1 MRGRTLNGQQTGR
14 RFALN
19 RADLEVVMR
28 HDTPQRLARHL
39 DNFFCKATSG
49 FSSFQDAAAQDG
61 NMSAAETFLRARSR
75 AFVAANSIPIL
86 SEKMSRQAIPENV
99 ESMAAMVGTLDPL
112 VAAEFLITLSGGRFG
127 SLARPETLSSLQSM
141 DTYIASAL
149 LYEIR
154 LTGNDVALTDPR
166 IFTKGVQDFL
176 GRLGSEAASEFL
188 YAIGSTGN
196 ADALLRPEVI
206 DGRMADIARR
216 NARLAGELFNAIG
229 ATNLPGLLTGE
240 RFMGFI
246 DSLDPRT
253 GIDYLSALWMLPR
266 MTRRLTSERV
276 MSGLSNGRLDVW
288 KDIARASDAT
298 ALSQPVTIVANLEEG
313 GHDRGAKLAFQYLL
327 ASGANAIY
335 VGDMASPDAI
345 LGVAA
350 LHSAS
355 FIGLSFT
362 GDASAGTAAGLLALM
377 KANGIG
383 NVGVFGGGLLSK
395 RVMASLSAAGMT
407 FFNSGISG
415 EVTAFLSRMP
425 GNNADGLGYAP
436 HSRNNASG
444 SHVYDVQS
452 GSAAMLQ
459 PGRTAS
465 ITSTQPSVP
474 DVQGHAQFSLP
485 YLFGSVFVQDQHTP
499 VRVPY
504 ALSTSAIQHG
514 AERVR
519 TNLTRSAMRL
529 TAHPQAHWINSREPE
544 SAGISRQESVANHG
558 AMHVL
563 LKAAETSW
571 HLAQKNDA
579 TLSSRTLTGSLP
591 CDPQTL
597 QVTDNGGAEHV
608 PIVLADHG
616 FWPEHSGASR
626 LSVRA
631 VTGAAISNG
640 HADTA
645 AQQSLASA
653 TPEGAAARFQFD
665 VSIGTIPQAETHSFA
680 PPHAKMF
687 PPFTTTISNNA
698 TFDPKAAP
706 ESVQAHAVHFPL
718 QCATTAAASPPAR
731 SGMEYHGV
739 FAGAGADTAAF
750 VMQVVHRGLP
760 PAIAVSKGAHAQT
773 SNANT
778 DLKIATNEAQA
789 TADLHVPERLPL
801 KADFKIAASDAA
813 GGHVQP
819 LRIPQGVLHEG
830 EYGGPSQQQNKI
842 EGEKATHNVTS
853 LRTPRFTIEEWRPV
867 HAVRGIAPNITASMP
882 EESVHGLKHETTPER
897 IAVYTMPAGCTN
909 KSTPSTAVEPPTVC
923 SPALATIVGPV
934 QVRVAVSA
942 SAAGSTIRSEVAPRG
957 ARSVNDNMPEHI
969 GSEASV
975 IADRA
980 QRLSVHELKWQV
992 RDSVVISAYCGAA
1005 ILPAHQRLSIPEVI
1019 ADVQRQ
1025 SAMIPLVIFIGA
1037 ALVALSHL
1045 L

>member
-49 FSSFQDAAAQDG
+49 FSGFQDAAAQDG
-61 NMSAAETFLRARSR
+61 NLSAAETFLRARSR

-86 SEKMSRQAIPENV
+86 SEKMSRQASPENV
-99 ESMAAMVGTLDPL
+99 KSMATMVGALDPL

-127 SLARPETLSSLQSM
+127 NLARPETLSSLQSM

-166 IFTKGVQDFL
+166 IFTKEVQDFL
-176 GRLGSEAASEFL
+176 GGLGSEAASELL

-206 DGRMADIARR
+206 DGRIADIARR

-335 VGDMASPDAI
+335 VGDMASPGAI
-345 LGVAA
+345 LGAAA

-362 GDASAGTAAGLLALM
+362 GDASADTAAGLLALI
-377 KANGIG
+377 KANGMG

-395 RVMASLSAAGMT
+395 RVTASLSAAGMT
-407 FFNSGISG
+407 FFNSGVSG
-415 EVTAFLSRMP
+415 EVMAFLSRMP

-436 HSRNNASG
+436 HSRNNAAG
-444 SHVYDVQS
+444 SHAYDAQS
-452 GSAAMLQ
+452 GPAAMLQ
-459 PGRTAS
+459 PDRTAP
-465 ITSTQPSVP
+465 IPSTHSSVP

-485 YLFGSVFVQDQHTP
+485 YLFGSVFVSDRHTP

-504 ALSTSAIQHG
+504 TLQASAIQHG

-519 TNLTRSAMRL
+519 TSLTRFAMRL
-529 TAHPQAHWINSREPE
+529 TAHPQTHGINSRGPE

-558 AMHVL
+558 AMHVA
-563 LKAAETSW
+563 LKAVETSG

-579 TLSSRTLTGSLP
+579 TLPSRTLTDSFP
-591 CDPQTL
+591 CGQQTL

-608 PIVLADHG
+608 PIVLAGHG
-616 FWPEHSGASR
+616 FWPERTGASR

-631 VTGAAISNG
+631 VTGAAILDG
-640 HADTA
+640 HADTVVP
-645 AQQSLASA
+645 QFLASA
-653 TPEGAAARFQFD
+653 TPEGATARFRFD
-665 VSIGTIPQAETHSFA
+665 VPIGVIPQAETHSFA

-687 PPFTTTISNNA
+687 PSFTTAIANNA
-698 TFDPKAAP
+698 ASEPNTAP
-706 ESVQAHAVHFPL
+706 EPVQAHAAHFPL
-718 QCATTAAASPPAR
+718 QCARTAAASPPSR

-750 VMQVVHRGLP
+750 VTRAAHQDLP

-778 DLKIATNEAQA
+778 DLKIATNETPAK
-789 TADLHVPERLPL
+789 ADLHVPERFHL

-813 GGHVQP
+813 AGHVQP

-842 EGEKATHNVTS
+842 DGETATRNVTS
-853 LRTPRFTIEEWRPV
+853 LRTPRFTIEERRPAQ
-867 HAVRGIAPNITASMP
+867 AVRGIASNIAASMP
-882 EESVHGLKHETTPER
+882 EESAHGLKHETTPER
-897 IAVYTMPAGCTN
+897 IAVYTMPAGRTN
-909 KSTPSTAVEPPTVC
+909 KSAPSTAVEPPTVR
-923 SPALATIVGPV
+923 SPAFATIVGPV
-934 QVRVAVSA
+934 QGRVAASA
-942 SAAGSTIRSEVAPRG
+942 SAAGSTIRSEVALRG
-957 ARSVNDNMPEHI
+957 ERSVNDNMPERI

-980 QRLSVHELKWQV
+980 QRLSVRELKWQV
-992 RDSVVISAYCGAA
+992 RDSVAISAYCGAA
-1005 ILPAHQRLSIPEVI
+1005 IPSAHQRLSVPEAI

-1025 SAMIPLVIFIGA
+1025 SAMIPLVLFIGA